1 MVDDHKN
8 TSDDFFRD
16 FHTDDQDI
24 LVDQVFIIDPRHPE
38 NEAFDIQD
46 VLGSEA
52 ILCLRPLPQALQRRV
67 RRELCGC
74 SKTGSGDTGRLCQ
87 RCSGTSA
94 RPNPQHE
101 TQTRIRTKT
110 VPPALQNT

>member
-16 FHTDDQDI
+16 FHTDNQDI

-52 ILCLRPLPQALQRRV
+52 ILCL
-67 RRELCGC
+67 
-74 SKTGSGDTGRLCQ
+74 
-87 RCSGTSA
+87 
-94 RPNPQHE
+94 
-101 TQTRIRTKT
+101 
-110 VPPALQNT
+110 